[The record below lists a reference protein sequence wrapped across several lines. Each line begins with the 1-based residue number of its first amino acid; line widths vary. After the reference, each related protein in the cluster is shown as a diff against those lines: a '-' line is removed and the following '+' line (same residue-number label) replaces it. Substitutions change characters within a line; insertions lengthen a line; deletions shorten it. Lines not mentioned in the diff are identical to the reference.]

1 MTARG
6 EDSAGAGEIHL
17 SDPSPKFPPGATLT
31 PITTLSSPWKMGMNL
46 SPRRISAWFRG
57 RNRQSTLMLHSLL
70 VSAMVVAGDGLGA
83 LLVLQGRVCAP
94 EEGCSAGA
102 ETEDRCSVSG
112 AEKAGGAPGRGLE
125 SGAGMRLLAL
135 AARGCGRPGRLVLS
149 RRSASPP
156 LALQRRAAGLGG
168 AAAAGRAGLPSRGAS
183 RSPSTRWGT
192 FPFLSPPPPPLTLPA
207 NLALTPSLPK
217 SLFAAH
223 LPPPRPAPPSDS
235 TPLEGVS
242 GLRWASRFHPFYSG
256 TPSSPIPAPPLS
268 PSSPN

>member
-6 EDSAGAGEIHL
+6 EDSAGAGKIHL

-70 VSAMVVAGDGLGA
+70 VSAMVVAGDGLGTSRAAGTGVRSGGGVLSRGRGGGQVLGLWSRESRWGARARAGERGRDA
-83 LLVLQGRVCAP
+83 LLAP
-94 EEGCSAGA
+94 
-102 ETEDRCSVSG
+102 
-112 AEKAGGAPGRGLE
+112 
-125 SGAGMRLLAL
+125 

-168 AAAAGRAGLPSRGAS
+168 AAAAGRAGLPSRG
-183 RSPSTRWGT
+183 G
-192 FPFLSPPPPPLTLPA
+192 LPL
-207 NLALTPSLPK
+207 
-217 SLFAAH
+217 
-223 LPPPRPAPPSDS
+223 
-235 TPLEGVS
+235 G
-242 GLRWASRFHPFYSG
+242 FHPLGHLSVSLA
-256 TPSSPIPAPPLS
+256 SSPDAPS
-268 PSSPN
+268 